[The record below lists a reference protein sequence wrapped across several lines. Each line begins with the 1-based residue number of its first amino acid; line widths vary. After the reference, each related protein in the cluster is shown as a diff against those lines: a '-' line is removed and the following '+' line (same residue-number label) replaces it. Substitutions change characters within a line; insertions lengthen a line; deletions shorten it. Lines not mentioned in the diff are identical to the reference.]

1 MLPCL
6 FRSAGRVRPCPRLM
20 CSIKRTRVESDISWP
35 SCSTC
40 PDRARDRGC
49 GRWICSTDLFSPWPF
64 CIENYPSDQRLSHET
79 YSQTFIYLCALS
91 KQPEDQLSREKV
103 AIFSRVQNAYQ
114 HERKREKAIT
124 FPPSF
129 LDFTS
134 TSSGRAAHCQGLLR
148 NMFLVVSQV
157 SAASAGGGGV
167 GVNVFPPPR
176 SSILFASFP
185 PAVSSFAASTWCVP
199 GGGSARWPDPWA
211 CALIEGRNIEDT
223 QRERPTGGR
232 PKSPQKKRRKKHS
245 SSWARNG
252 HVTRSNLPIP
262 FFSPLAALKK
272 RYFLSFLS
280 PPEEAED
287 GRGTNSAQFPG
298 GSKETGR
305 EKQARDLRGET
316 M

>member
-1 MLPCL
+1 ML
-6 FRSAGRVRPCPRLM
+6 
-20 CSIKRTRVESDISWP
+20 INTRE
-35 SCSTC
+35 
-40 PDRARDRGC
+40 
-49 GRWICSTDLFSPWPF
+49 
-64 CIENYPSDQRLSHET
+64 
-79 YSQTFIYLCALS
+79 
-91 KQPEDQLSREKV
+91 
-103 AIFSRVQNAYQ
+103 
-114 HERKREKAIT
+114 REKAKT

-134 TSSGRAAHCQGLLR
+134 TSSGLAAHCQGLLR

-157 SAASAGGGGV
+157 SAASAGGGGGV

-223 QRERPTGGR
+223 QRDRPTEGR
-232 PKSPQKKRRKKHS
+232 PKSPQKKRRKKH

-262 FFSPLAALKK
+262 FFSSLEALKK
-272 RYFLSFLS
+272 RYFLSFPS
-280 PPEEAED
+280 PPKKQKTAEEQIPLNFAAVQKK
-287 GRGTNSAQFPG
+287 RGNKRG
-298 GSKETGR
+298 GEKNKR
-305 EKQARDLRGET
+305 EICAGKLCE
-316 M
+316 